1 MGGQVLTSEGK
12 TCSLRTSF
20 TNQEAG
26 ESNYNIKQFTGME
39 KIDTGEIANMPLL
52 ATKELLKPLRFH
64 PLPASPVAFLAEQKT
79 RPAAGLEQYRPA
91 H

>member
-52 ATKELLKPLRFH
+52 ATGK
-64 PLPASPVAFLAEQKT
+64 
-79 RPAAGLEQYRPA
+79 
-91 H
+91 